1 MIKVTPYMLT
11 LGTEKFK
18 NFLSQPF
25 NFELLYNIDDNK
37 QIYFDCWRVK
47 NIINWVRYTNDDDVI
62 LEVYPDYFNIK
73 KNKIDVMNGLPHPLT
88 INDFINDLTRF
99 NIQLYWNIWI
109 DENFEPKDYLHKDE
123 IKKYY
128 INLLYKIDKSFELLK

>member
-1 MIKVTPYMLT
+1 MIKITPFILT

-18 NFLSQPF
+18 KFLSQPF
-25 NFELLYNIDDNK
+25 KFELLCNILNDN
-37 QIYFDCWRVK
+37 QIYFDCWRGK

-62 LEVYPDYFNIK
+62 LEVYPDYYNIK
-73 KNKIDVMNGLPHPLT
+73 KNKTDVMNGLSHPLT
-88 INDFINDLTRF
+88 INDFINDLARF

-123 IKKYY
+123 IKAYY